1 MLMPP
6 CMTSH
11 RYFMGEISIAERLT
25 TGATLANVVRV
36 LRTPALR
43 IPTWLLGQARVPPSY
58 DALSAHFFART
69 TGLPTLRVVLLALY
83 DAHCRSQECNYS
95 KSRDFDQGSSRR
107 NLLLGG
113 AVLPLLSFSAPETA
127 QAAAE
132 VAAGTVYD
140 DPEERFSVLVPDGWE
155 SGLGE
160 ISNSRRTVVFYP
172 RGVPPAEVNVSVV
185 ITNVSV
191 EFTRLGSFGNVATF
205 AGNLVNSLD
214 RSFLLRQRQ
223 TPSPDQ
229 PIQVAKLVDYN
240 ETRGQYL
247 VEYTVQKLP
256 EPARHLYSAVAL
268 GNNGSET
275 DNGIHT
281 VVTFGLT
288 PHLTPCLTHTSL
300 RYNRLYTL
308 TAQCGEE
315 QVAQWGP
322 LLRQI
327 VASFKPDVPPTA

>member
-1 MLMPP
+1 M
-6 CMTSH
+6 
-11 RYFMGEISIAERLT
+11 YDISQI
-25 TGATLANVVRV
+25 
-36 LRTPALR
+36 
-43 IPTWLLGQARVPPSY
+43 
-58 DALSAHFFART
+58 
-69 TGLPTLRVVLLALY
+69 LY
-83 DAHCRSQECNYS
+83 
-95 KSRDFDQGSSRR
+95 G
-107 NLLLGG
+107 
-113 AVLPLLSFSAPETA
+113 
-127 QAAAE
+127 
-132 VAAGTVYD
+132 YD

-205 AGNLVNSLD
+205 A
-214 RSFLLRQRQ
+214 
-223 TPSPDQ
+223 
-229 PIQVAKLVDYN
+229 
-240 ETRGQYL
+240 
-247 VEYTVQKLP
+247 
-256 EPARHLYSAVAL
+256 VAL
-268 GNNGSET
+268 GNNG
-275 DNGIHT
+275 
-281 VVTFGLT
+281 
-288 PHLTPCLTHTSL
+288 

>member
-1 MLMPP
+1 MLCASCKPQRCASLP
-6 CMTSH
+6 ARSKK
-11 RYFMGEISIAERLT
+11 GPAQ
-25 TGATLANVVRV
+25 
-36 LRTPALR
+36 LRRP
-43 IPTWLLGQARVPPSY
+43 
-58 DALSAHFFART
+58 LSA
-69 TGLPTLRVVLLALY
+69 LLC
-83 DAHCRSQECNYS
+83 AHHRSQECNYS
-95 KSRDFDQGSSRR
+95 KSLDFDQGSSRR

-268 GNNGSET
+268 GNNG
-275 DNGIHT
+275 
-281 VVTFGLT
+281 
-288 PHLTPCLTHTSL
+288 